1 MKWRTF
7 AGSNGIPKDAI
18 EAVWAL
24 LLDVYYG
31 SVSWLGSA
39 LWLCIMAF
47 LCIIAVYYG
56 CVHDASVCCLHIKG
70 IYSRG
75 TFEALMSECHLTS

>member
-18 EAVWAL
+18 EAVWVV

-39 LWLCIMAF
+39 LWLCIMAVYHGCF
-47 LCIIAVYYG
+47 VYYS
-56 CVHDASVCCLHIKG
+56 CVLWLCA
-70 IYSRG
+70 
-75 TFEALMSECHLTS
+75 